1 MTTSLTGKNQVTV
14 PAAIVKQLGLEPGAK
29 LDWSVGDEPGL
40 ITIRVQPSRQ
50 ERLRRIQEIGAQ
62 IKAQMP
68 KDWDPIAELVAW
80 REEEDQLWR
89 KESGIED

>member
-29 LDWSVGDEPGL
+29 LDWSIGEEPGV
-40 ITIRVQPSRQ
+40 ITVRVQPSIQ
-50 ERLRRIQEIGAQ
+50 ERLRRVQEIGAAY
-62 IKAQMP
+62 KATMP

-80 REEEDQLWR
+80 REEEDDLWR
-89 KESGIED
+89 KEQGIEG